1 MIHPLAYVD
10 PSARVDATAT
20 IDPFAV
26 VMGDAV
32 IGPHC
37 HLHPH
42 AVVYDHTTLGEGCE
56 VFPGAAIGGI
66 PQDLKFQG
74 EETRTV
80 VGNHCVF
87 RECSTVHRGT
97 ASKGETVVGD
107 HNLVMAYSH
116 IAHDCRLGNH
126 IIMSNAVQ
134 LAGEVV
140 VGDYAVLGGGSLIH
154 QFTRIG
160 AHVMLQGG
168 SRVNKDLPPF
178 VTVGREPISYAGI
191 NSVGMRRR
199 GFTQEDVEEVN
210 TIYHIVY
217 QSGLLLKEAIVKIEE
232 TVAPSAVRDEI
243 LSFLRCSDRGI
254 VR

>member
-1 MIHPLAYVD
+1 MIHPLSYIDPTASVD
-10 PSARVDATAT
+10 PTAI

-80 VGNHCVF
+80 IGSHCVF

-97 ASKGETVVGD
+97 ASKGETVIGN
-107 HNLVMAYSH
+107 HNLVMAYCH
-116 IAHDCRLGNH
+116 VAHDCRLGNH
-126 IIMSNAVQ
+126 IIMSNATQ
-134 LAGEVV
+134 LAGEVI

-154 QFTRIG
+154 QFSRIG

-178 VTVGREPISYAGI
+178 TTVGREPITFAGI

-199 GFTQEDVEEVN
+199 GFSQEDVEEVN
-210 TIYHIVY
+210 KIYHVVY
-217 QSGLLLKEAIVKIEE
+217 QSGLLLKEAIAKIED
-232 TVAPSAVRDEI
+232 TIAPSNVREEI
-243 LSFLRCSDRGI
+243 LSFLRCADRGI